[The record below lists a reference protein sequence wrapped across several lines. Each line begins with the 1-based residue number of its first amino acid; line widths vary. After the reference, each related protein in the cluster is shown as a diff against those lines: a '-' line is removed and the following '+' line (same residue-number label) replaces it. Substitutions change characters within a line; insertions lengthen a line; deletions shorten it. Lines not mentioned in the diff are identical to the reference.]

1 MIMGNPDGLAAEMAV
16 LQEKMATLQERLQ
29 TEDGGPK
36 PPVPAE
42 RASRIA
48 KHAIRAHARP
58 KTQRRMGRVNIAPG
72 INLTTMPGSMYSAM
86 AKAAASLG
94 ALDRHDALF
103 NTFLRNQ
110 NAASAKHLL
119 NAIGAPRAEMDMYV
133 RANDEFR
140 DHCDDRTRQVKKM
153 LATGSAK
160 AKSKARGILNNPKIC
175 DGRGRWIGDLDEGV
189 SILSGARTLKQV
201 RKGKNLR
208 ILNKAALMFDT
219 LAVGGNQLCFLY
231 KQKWH
236 RAFLRAVALVNP

>member
-1 MIMGNPDGLAAEMAV
+1 MAA

-29 TEDGGPK
+29 TEDERAK
-36 PPVPAE
+36 PPVAAE
-42 RASRIA
+42 RVSRTA
-48 KHAIRAHARP
+48 KHAARGCMAA

-72 INLTTMPGSMYSAM
+72 INLTTVPGSMYSAM
-86 AKAAASLG
+86 AMAAARLG

-103 NTFLRNQ
+103 NTFLRNPT
-110 NAASAKHLL
+110 AAAARHLL
-119 NAIGAPRAEMDMYV
+119 NAIGAPRSEFDMLV
-133 RANDEFR
+133 RANQEYR
-140 DHCDDRTRQVKKM
+140 DHCDHRTRQMKKA
-153 LATGSAK
+153 LATGTAKTKAK
-160 AKSKARGILNNPKIC
+160 AHGILKNSKIC

-208 ILNKAALMFDT
+208 ILNKAGLMFDT
-219 LAVGGNQLCFLY
+219 LEVGGNQMCFLY